1 MGRLKQALHNTKQM
15 DRRKSIQ
22 TLILGAGAGATG
34 LVFNGCKTEGEP
46 TVEDNITRGA
56 EKFFGRTPEESELIE
71 KLNADQLFNEH
82 EMETIAVLSTVILPP
97 KEPHGGPIKAEVP
110 EFVEFIGK
118 DFPEMQ
124 MTLLGGLMW
133 LDHKCNTEFGVE
145 FKTTTLAQQKQVL
158 DLIAFHDVEVPLEKQ
173 PLEIQFFH
181 MMRGLTVT
189 GYYTSKV
196 GIADLGYKGNM
207 PNVWDGVPEDVLE
220 QHGVSYDPEWI
231 AKCVDQSKRGII
243 AEWDDEGNLLT

>member
-1 MGRLKQALHNTKQM
+1 M

-22 TLILGAGAGATG
+22 AIILGAGAASTG
-34 LVFNGCKTEGEP
+34 LVFNGCKTEGTP
-46 TVEDNITRGA
+46 TVEENISKGA
-56 EKFFGRTPEESELIE
+56 EGFFGRTPEELELIE
-71 KLNADQLFNEH
+71 KLNAEQLFNEH

-97 KEPHGGPIKAEVP
+97 KEPHGGPIEAKVP
-110 EFVEFIGK
+110 EFIEFIGK

-145 FKTTTLAQQKQVL
+145 FKSAALDQQKQIL
-158 DLIAFHDVEVPLEKQ
+158 DMIAFHDIEVPLNEQ

-196 GIADLGYKGNM
+196 GIADLGYKGNV
-207 PNVWDGVPEDVLE
+207 PNVWDGVPEDVLA
-220 QHGVSYDPEWI
+220 QHGVAYDPTWI

-243 AEWDDEGNLLT
+243 AEWDEDGNLLT

>member
-1 MGRLKQALHNTKQM
+1 MM

-22 TLILGAGAGATG
+22 TIILGAGAGATG
-34 LVFNGCKTEGEP
+34 LVFSGCNTEGET
-46 TVEDNITRGA
+46 TVEQNIATGA
-56 EKFFGRTPEESELIE
+56 GKFFGRTPEELELIE
-71 KLNADQLFNEH
+71 KLNAEQLFNAH

-97 KEPHGGPIKAEVP
+97 KEPHGGPIEAKVP
-110 EFVEFIGK
+110 EFIEFIGK

-133 LDHKCNTEFGVE
+133 LDHKCNTEFEVE
-145 FKTTTLAQQKQVL
+145 FKSASLEQQKMIL
-158 DLIAFHDVEVPLEKQ
+158 DTIAYHDVEVPLEKQ

-196 GIADLGYKGNM
+196 GITDLGYKGNM

-243 AEWDDEGNLLT
+243 AEWDDDGNLLT